1 MAQADYEAMPK
12 ESAKKALPKETA
24 KEAALKE
31 SAEEAVPEET
41 NKAVMV
47 SLRRQQGDWVHLVE
61 T

>member
-1 MAQADYEAMPK
+1 M
-12 ESAKKALPKETA
+12 STKETTKEA
-24 KEAALKE
+24 APEEAALKE